1 METIILDLRSDYQR
15 TFKKWFGVIVVMDI
29 LVGIIFMLTSVIP
42 INYFLVL
49 SMVLLLGQVIAN
61 WYSMKPVKVIF
72 DDKGIVGSVSPR
84 KTISLMWDQITRI
97 EVHMFAMDIQTKD
110 GRTEHIDLSEITYEQ
125 QKSIKPRIIE
135 LARSKGINVQAV

>member
-1 METIILDLRSDYQR
+1 MKTIVLDLRSDYQR
-15 TFKKWFGVIVVMDI
+15 TFKKWFGVIVVIYI
-29 LVGIIFMLTSVIP
+29 LVDSLFMLISIVP
-42 INYFLVL
+42 VNYFLML

-72 DDKGIVGSVSPR
+72 DDKGITGSVSPR
-84 KTISLMWDQITRI
+84 KAISLTWDQIARI
-97 EVHMFAMDIQTKD
+97 EIHMFAMDIQTKD

-135 LARSKGINVQAV
+135 LARSKGINIQAA